1 MKDEILSEC
10 VSQLIIDYITNDD
23 LKRCI
28 SSFLVLCRILMKD
41 MDTIA
46 HI

>member
-28 SSFLVLCRILMKD
+28 SFFSRIMN
-41 MDTIA
+41 